1 MSVRSDLETRLEQ
14 WASSQSPPIEIAWEG
29 LDYTKPSS
37 GVFLQPILSPAQP
50 RLAGLSGTRYRDIG
64 MFHINIWGLDGKGAA
79 ETEAIAQS
87 LINLFPVIPK
97 FGDTSIEQIGH
108 IGKAEPVNGYRVLP
122 VSFYYRKETQTI

>member
-64 MFHINIWGLDGKGAA
+64 MFHINIWGLDGKGA
-79 ETEAIAQS
+79 ENRS
-87 LINLFPVIPK
+87 RCSIPDK
-97 FGDTSIEQIGH
+97 FISSNSQ
-108 IGKAEPVNGYRVLP
+108 VW
-122 VSFYYRKETQTI
+122 